1 MKENYCMEFDR
12 EYFEAEVRDGF
23 YVTAEMKQAWAAQL
37 EVLNDFDKACREN
50 GLEYYADWGTMLGA
64 VRHGGFIPW
73 DDDIDVCMKRPDYNR
88 FLQIAKDI
96 MPDGYEI
103 YNIYT
108 DEDNDNLLSRVI
120 NARSIS
126 FDEYRLRKFHGFPY
140 VAGIDIAPLDYIAPK
155 KEEVDFQKNLIL
167 IINSILRLI
176 RNYEQTENDNTSLEE
191 IKDYVGQIEKLCAI
205 SIDWNK
211 NLGQQMNM
219 LLAKLCGLYKEEECD
234 YICSMTEWIKAG
246 RQKYPKEYYNN
257 IIRIP
262 FENITVPV
270 PREYDV
276 ILTELYGDYHEKV
289 HNCDSHDYPFFVEQ
303 RDKAKE
309 WGAPIVRF
317 KADMKSYRD
326 FMEQERII
334 RKLRNSVKENSKKK
348 KVVFMPF
355 KEKNWSTMQPLW
367 EKYSQD
373 KDIDAIVMPVLY
385 YYKNID
391 GTVDSYEEK
400 DKYPSDLNLV
410 SIQEYDFQ
418 KERPDEIIFQNP
430 YDEYNIATTVH
441 PMFYSKNLYMH
452 TDKLTYIPYFT
463 TEEIAED
470 DMRADVSMNEYVTM
484 PGVVYS
490 DRVILQSENI
500 KKLYV
505 RKLVEF
511 YGEDTRDEW
520 ENKLCTTF

>member
-1 MKENYCMEFDR
+1 MEFDR

-88 FLQIAKDI
+88 FLRIAKDI
-96 MPDGYEI
+96 MPDGYDI
-103 YNIYT
+103 YNIET
-108 DEDNDNLLSRVI
+108 DEGSDNLLSRVI
-120 NARSIS
+120 NSRSIG
-126 FDEYRLRKFHGFPY
+126 FDEYKLRKFHGFPY
-140 VAGIDIAPLDYIAPK
+140 IAGIDIAAMDYIAPK
-155 KEEVDFQKNLIL
+155 KEEMEFQKKIIL
-167 IINSILRLI
+167 IINNVLVLI
-176 RNYEQTENDNTSLEE
+176 RNYEKGEDDKNSLDE
-191 IKDYVGQIEKLCAI
+191 IKNCVRQIEELCAI

-219 LLAKLCGLYKEEECD
+219 LIAKLCGLYKEEECE

-270 PREYDV
+270 PKEYDA
-276 ILTELYGDYHEKV
+276 ILTELYGDYHEKI
-289 HNCDSHDYPFFVEQ
+289 HNCDSHDYPFFEEQ
-303 RDKAKE
+303 RNLAEE

-317 KADMKSYRD
+317 KADIKSYKD
-326 FMEQERII
+326 FIEKVGRI
-334 RKLRNSVKENSKKK
+334 RKFLNNKKTQKK

-355 KEKNWSTMQPLW
+355 KAKYWNTMEPLW
-367 EKYSQD
+367 SEYSKN
-373 KDIDAIVMPVLY
+373 KDIEVIVMPMLY
-385 YYKNID
+385 CYKNID
-391 GTVDSYEEK
+391 GTVELYEEK
-400 DKYPSDLNLV
+400 DTYPTAVNIV

-520 ENKLCTTF
+520 ESKLCTTF